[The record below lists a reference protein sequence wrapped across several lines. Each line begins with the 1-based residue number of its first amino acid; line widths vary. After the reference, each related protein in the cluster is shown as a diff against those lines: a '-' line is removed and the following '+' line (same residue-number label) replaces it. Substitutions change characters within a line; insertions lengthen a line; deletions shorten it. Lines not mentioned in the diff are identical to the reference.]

1 MLIKKEI
8 LELREHLEKSQNP
21 LYYFDNDQDGLCSY
35 LLLKRFYKKGNG
47 IPVKTSPLGKEY
59 FRRVEE
65 FNPDYI
71 FILDQPTVSKEF
83 FDLIFEKNLPV
94 VWIDHHE
101 TEKEKIPE
109 NIYYYNSFM
118 GHSTPEPVTKI
129 CYEVTK
135 RKEDIWLLVAGC
147 LADRFFP
154 EEYTEFSKDY
164 PDLSI
169 QSKDPFKI
177 FYSSGIGEVS
187 RMMGTGLKD
196 RTGLVMKMIKFLL
209 QAKTPYEVL
218 EEKSENLS
226 MHKRFGVVDLKLK
239 GLIKNAKKENS
250 KGNVLFFRYSGEISM
265 SADIANRLSY
275 DFPKKVIAV
284 VYLKGSRVNISVR
297 GKNAK
302 KVVEEAVKGINL
314 ATFGGH
320 NNALGVQMD
329 ESSLEEFEKN
339 LISIV
344 NKKD

>member
-118 GHSTPEPVTKI
+118 GH
-129 CYEVTK
+129 
-135 RKEDIWLLVAGC
+135 
-147 LADRFFP
+147 
-154 EEYTEFSKDY
+154 
-164 PDLSI
+164 
-169 QSKDPFKI
+169 
-177 FYSSGIGEVS
+177 
-187 RMMGTGLKD
+187 
-196 RTGLVMKMIKFLL
+196 
-209 QAKTPYEVL
+209 
-218 EEKSENLS
+218 
-226 MHKRFGVVDLKLK
+226 
-239 GLIKNAKKENS
+239 
-250 KGNVLFFRYSGEISM
+250 
-265 SADIANRLSY
+265 
-275 DFPKKVIAV
+275 
-284 VYLKGSRVNISVR
+284 
-297 GKNAK
+297 
-302 KVVEEAVKGINL
+302 
-314 ATFGGH
+314 
-320 NNALGVQMD
+320 
-329 ESSLEEFEKN
+329 
-339 LISIV
+339 
-344 NKKD
+344 